1 MEVDNDILNF
11 VPRIDNGPMRQDA
24 EETKDIL
31 RGIGASAEEVGQSMA
46 EALSR
51 AIHSVYGATKRMGE
65 LVAEAKVT
73 AQAYVT
79 DVVDIADAQADQLK
93 QAFQR
98 GYHIDD
104 ASLAGIRQ
112 SIQIQQQYLEE
123 LKRQYGETQAAIA
136 KVAPGEAFSALN
148 DQLVE
153 QKKVIDEETQSL
165 LGMQVKYNELSA
177 STLVDFNA
185 KVSKTVGEL
194 AVMRIRG
201 EQNTEQYKALEDQ
214 LGKLAL
220 AQLKVDAG
228 KKSAGKEP
236 TQWAGL
242 IEGLQGLMSA
252 YSAGSK
258 VVGLFSKD
266 QEKLMRVQAKMQSVM
281 SVLMD
286 LQKVANVLSADSAFR
301 VKTLAKAQEL
311 YTLALNKTKVALL
324 SGSVAARTFKIALAS
339 TGVGLFVMAIGG
351 LVSAFAQ
358 MKERAKASAK
368 EMEAFKKSLDIKYA
382 GGGEVAKAT
391 AEMDAYRAVLTK
403 TNLSQ
408 LEERKVIDELNAK
421 YGGIIGKYQTKAE
434 WLDALNTKTED
445 YINTLRLQA
454 QVEEATKQAMEAA
467 DKEEEA
473 RKKVD
478 EEKKKNQSNI
488 DAAQKKVNE
497 AKLDYEGRKV
507 AGTRGQQYSAKVN
520 LESAEKELQKALE
533 GKSKGLKKAN
543 EEYEEA
549 VKKREAAFAKLG
561 ELGAQLKGKQLSLPG
576 STQATAEELQKQLD
590 DIEQVR
596 LAGLRSISADE
607 IALMQEGKAKKLAE
621 IEAERADLLAALE
634 KEKKDLD
641 EQLKEAG
648 QGGLS
653 ATDKANYATREAQI
667 NARQDAKV
675 AGVEKENAEAIAK
688 MYRDLGD
695 VFATEE
701 QKKVAAIKRRYD
713 EQREQLL
720 KQKEGGSISEALY
733 IDLSANVDRAEAKE
747 TFDYWLSEYGNY
759 DQKRKVLDDEW
770 QARLKDVPPA
780 FAAEAQRQMTEA
792 LSKLDFE
799 QFKKTIDWSGV
810 SGDLGKQSSEAIKY
824 NLSQIQAYLEGNK
837 LNMGAEE
844 IKEVQQTITALTGE
858 LESRNPFAGFVNAI
872 QGISAAKSQAVDA
885 INAIKEANDDLN
897 AAKEER
903 RLAEEELA
911 MYENETDAEGETD
924 IAEAKAEAQK
934 RLSDAIQGVA
944 TAEKNKDKA
953 VKQGLSASNAVT
965 ASYRKMSQQM
975 NGVKGEVL
983 GVANN
988 VKALAAVFSDEV
1000 ADGIGKAIDLFDAL
1014 FSAATDVVDAV
1025 GNTSKHVTAAI
1036 TDTVEASSTAMT
1048 TTSTTAVAGI
1058 KSMETASVILAV
1070 ISAALQV
1077 ATAIAKLIKTPD
1089 QIAQEHI
1096 ESLQERIDQLQWE
1109 IDNAATI
1116 RMQGGEGAESVVD
1129 EIRQKYIDAAGEI
1142 GQAWDSTVGAYIDG
1156 NLGIDANKFQKGLG
1170 KAEDAFNLEKA
1181 KIVSKELVKDFSDI
1195 EYSAD
1200 KVFGDDYWNQASQN
1214 AQKYAEQMVLMEE
1227 QLAAEKGKKKTDD
1240 DKVKEYEQGIAE
1252 IKQKINDEF
1261 NGVIDEIIGGSYQDI
1276 AEQLGDA
1283 FFEAFRNGEDAAAAW
1298 GKAVDKIVADVI
1310 KKMFIQQFLTEN
1322 IAKIFDKYKGKWF
1335 NEDGSFVG
1343 WDAFQATM
1351 GEFSSDLKG
1360 ASSFAL
1366 EAFENMPDDVKELFY
1381 GDAERSGSSKG
1392 IASIS
1397 QDSADEM
1404 NGRMTAIQ
1412 GHTYAINESTKQ
1424 LVVQTASILS
1434 AVIDIRAIAEDMY
1447 ELMGGMGRAIGGVE
1461 TNLRAVR
1468 MSVHVQQVRG
1478 VAIR

>member
-1 MEVDNDILNF
+1 MEVDNDTLNF
-11 VPRIDNGPMRQDA
+11 IPRIDNGPMRQDA

-51 AIHSVYGATKRMGE
+51 AIRSIYGETKRMGE
-65 LVAEAKVT
+65 LVAEAKVN
-73 AQAYVT
+73 AQTYVT

-112 SIQIQQQYLEE
+112 FIQTQQQYLEE
-123 LKRQYGETQAAIA
+123 LERQYGETQAAIA
-136 KVAPGEAFSALN
+136 KVAPGEAFSVLN

-153 QKKVIDEETQSL
+153 QKKAIDEETQSL

-228 KKSAGKEP
+228 KKSAGQEP

-421 YGGIIGKYQTKAE
+421 YGGVIGKYQTKAE

-445 YINTLRLQA
+445 YINSLRLQA
-454 QVEEATKQAMEAA
+454 QAETAVKQAMEAA
-467 DKEEEA
+467 DQEEEA
-473 RKKVD
+473 
-478 EEKKKNQSNI
+478 KKKAEEVKSKNQPLIAKAETDYDYYLNQGNNGLAINI
-488 DAAQKKVNE
+488 SQQKRKLEKEIEEAEEELNE
-497 AKLDYEGRKV
+497 ATRK
-507 AGTRGQQYSAKVN
+507 RD
-520 LESAEKELQKALE
+520 E
-533 GKSKGLKKAN
+533 
-543 EEYEEA
+543 
-549 VKKREAAFAKLG
+549 AFAEVERIQT
-561 ELGAQLKGKQLSLPG
+561 ELIARRTKAEDNHQPETAAMLKQQLN
-576 STQATAEELQKQLD
+576 
-590 DIEQVR
+590 DIEQIR

-641 EQLKEAG
+641 KQLKEAG
-648 QGGLS
+648 QGSLS

-675 AGVEKENAEAIAK
+675 AGVEKENTEAIAK

-701 QKKVAAIKRRYD
+701 QKKVTAIKRRYD

-747 TFDYWLSEYGNY
+747 TFDYWLSEYGSY
-759 DQKRKVLDDEW
+759 DQKRKALDDEW

-885 INAIKEANDDLN
+885 INAIKEANDELN
-897 AAKEER
+897 AAKEEQ

-924 IAEAKAEAQK
+924 IAEAKVEAQK

-953 VKQGLSASNAVT
+953 VKRGVSASNAVT

-1089 QIAQEHI
+1089 QVAQEHI

-1109 IDNAATI
+1109 IDNADAV
-1116 RMQGGEGAESVVD
+1116 RLQDSQGESTAEMVRRKYEESFAEIKQAWNDTLKEVYNKKFFSGFGDESV
-1129 EIRQKYIDAAGEI
+1129 EKLQAKFDAAFDDKKI
-1142 GQAWDSTVGAYIDG
+1142 KILG
-1156 NLGIDANKFQKGLG
+1156 NAVQQEVASMD
-1170 KAEDAFNLEKA
+1170 
-1181 KIVSKELVKDFSDI
+1181 
-1195 EYSAD
+1195 YSAG
-1200 KVFGDDYWNQASQN
+1200 KLFGDDYWNQRADN
-1214 AQKYAEQMVLMEE
+1214 AAKYAEQIAAIELQKQEE
-1227 QLAAEKGKKKTDD
+1227 QERKKSKRDKEKI
-1240 DKVKEYEQGIAE
+1240 KEYDQQQAELAQKMKEEYDGIVE
-1252 IKQKINDEF
+1252 D
-1261 NGVIDEIIGGSYQDI
+1261 IIGGSYQDI
-1276 AEQLGDA
+1276 AEQLSDA
-1283 FFEAFRNGEDAAAAW
+1283 FIEAFRNGEDAAAAW
-1298 GKAVDKIVADVI
+1298 SKEVDKIVADVI
-1310 KKMFIQQFLTEN
+1310 KKMFVQQMLTSQ
-1322 IAKIFDKYKGKWF
+1322 ISAIIDKYKAKWMDQDGKISY
-1335 NEDGSFVG
+1335 DLVMGS
-1343 WDAFQATM
+1343 M
-1351 GEFSSDLKG
+1351 GDFSDELKG
-1360 ASSFAL
+1360 AGEDFRKVWEELIQNEDFAKM
-1366 EAFENMPDDVKELFY
+1366 FSP
-1381 GDAERSGSSKG
+1381 DAERSGAAKG

>member
-153 QKKVIDEETQSL
+153 QKKAIDEETQSL

-258 VVGLFSKD
+258 VVGLFAKD

-281 SVLMD
+281 GVLMD

-311 YTLALNKTKVALL
+311 YTLAINKTKVALL

-339 TGVGLFVMAIGG
+339 TGVGLLVVAIGG

-421 YGGIIGKYQTKAE
+421 YGGVIGKYQTKAE

-445 YINTLRLQA
+445 YINSLRLQA
-454 QVEEATKQAMEAA
+454 QVEEATKQAMAAA
-467 DKEEEA
+467 DQEEEA
-473 RKKVD
+473 KKKV
-478 EEKKKNQSNI
+478 EEKKKI
-488 DAAQKKVNE
+488 KDEADAEFTNLSEKGHNNPFKIGKINKKI
-497 AKLDYEGRKV
+497 A
-507 AGTRGQQYSAKVN
+507 SAN
-520 LESAEKELQKALE
+520 KELQEAEDAL
-533 GKSKGLKKAN
+533 N
-543 EEYEEA
+543 EA
-549 VKKREAAFAKLG
+549 TRKRDEAFAEVERIQT
-561 ELGAQLKGKQLSLPG
+561 ELIARRTKAEDNHQPETAAMLKQQLN
-576 STQATAEELQKQLD
+576 
-590 DIEQVR
+590 DIEQIR

-634 KEKKDLD
+634 KERKDLD
-641 EQLKEAG
+641 KQLKDAG

-675 AGVEKENAEAIAK
+675 AGVEKENTEEIAK
-688 MYRDLGD
+688 IYRELGD
-695 VFATEE
+695 VFVTEE
-701 QKKVAAIKRRYD
+701 QKKVAAIKHRYE
-713 EQREQLL
+713 EQRKQLL

-759 DQKRKVLDDEW
+759 DQKRKALDDEW
-770 QARLKDVPPA
+770 QTRLKDVPPA

-810 SGDLGKQSSEAIKY
+810 SGDLGKQSSETIKY

-858 LESRNPFAGFVNAI
+858 LESRNPFAGFINAI

-897 AAKEER
+897 AAKEEQ
-903 RLAEEELA
+903 RLAEEEARLYA
-911 MYENETDAEGETD
+911 EAGDAEGD
-924 IAEAKAEAQK
+924 IELINARIEAEQRLADANK
-934 RLSDAIQGVA
+934 RVGE
-944 TAEKNKDKA
+944 AEKNKDKA

-988 VKALAAVFSDEV
+988 VKDLAAVFSDEV
-1000 ADGIGKAIDLFDAL
+1000 ADGIGKAIDLFDTL

-1156 NLGIDANKFQKGLG
+1156 NFGIDANKFQKGLG

-1261 NGVIDEIIGGSYQDI
+1261 NGVVDEIIGGSYQDI

-1381 GDAERSGSSKG
+1381 GDAERSGASKG

-1412 GHTYAINESTKQ
+1412 GHTYAINESTRQ
-1424 LVVQTASILS
+1424 LVTQTASILS

-1447 ELMGGMGRAIGGVE
+1447 ELMGGMGRTIGVMEGNVRG
-1461 TNLRAVR
+1461 LRAAVN
-1468 MSVHVQQVRG
+1468 VQQVRG

>member
-258 VVGLFSKD
+258 VVGLFAKD
-266 QEKLMRVQAKMQSVM
+266 QENLMRVQAKMQSVM

-301 VKTLAKAQEL
+301 VKTLVKAQEI

-339 TGVGLFVMAIGG
+339 TGVGLLVVAIGG

-403 TNLSQ
+403 TNLTQ

-421 YGGIIGKYQTKAE
+421 YGGVIGKYQTKAE

-445 YINTLRLQA
+445 YINSLRLQA
-454 QVEEATKQAMEAA
+454 QAETAVKQAMEAA
-467 DKEEEA
+467 DKEEQS
-473 RKKVD
+473 
-478 EEKKKNQSNI
+478 KKNVEEVKSKNQPLI
-488 DAAQKKVNE
+488 DKAEADFQYYRDNGNSQLASSIAKQKEKLKKEIEEAEEELNE
-497 AKLDYEGRKV
+497 ATRK
-507 AGTRGQQYSAKVN
+507 RD
-520 LESAEKELQKALE
+520 E
-533 GKSKGLKKAN
+533 
-543 EEYEEA
+543 
-549 VKKREAAFAKLG
+549 AFAEVERIQT
-561 ELGAQLKGKQLSLPG
+561 ELIARRTKAEDNHQPETSAMLKQQLN
-576 STQATAEELQKQLD
+576 
-590 DIEQVR
+590 DIEQIR

-634 KEKKDLD
+634 KERKDLD
-641 EQLKEAG
+641 KQLKDAG

-675 AGVEKENAEAIAK
+675 AGVEKENTEEIAK
-688 MYRDLGD
+688 IYRELGD

-701 QKKVAAIKRRYD
+701 QKKVAAIKHRYE
-713 EQREQLL
+713 EQRKQLL
-720 KQKEGGSISEALY
+720 KQKEGGSISEDLY
-733 IDLSANVDRAEAKE
+733 IDLSANVDKAEAKE

-759 DQKRKVLDDEW
+759 DQKRKALDDEW
-770 QARLKDVPPA
+770 QARLRDVPPA

-858 LESRNPFAGFVNAI
+858 LESRNPFAGFINAI

-897 AAKEER
+897 AAKEEQ

-988 VKALAAVFSDEV
+988 VKDLAAVFSDEV
-1000 ADGIGKAIDLFDAL
+1000 ADGIGKAIDLFDTL
-1014 FSAATDVVDAV
+1014 FSAATAVVDAV

-1036 TDTVEASSTAMT
+1036 TDTVEASSTAMM

-1089 QIAQEHI
+1089 QVAQEHI

-1366 EAFENMPDDVKELFY
+1366 EAFGNMPDDVKELFY
-1381 GDAERSGSSKG
+1381 GDAERSGASKG

-1424 LVVQTASILS
+1424 LVTQTASILS

-1478 VAIR
+1478 VVIR